1 MQHTSID
8 VCSYAILPTI
18 VSHGAPTR
26 AGGSLPLSRS
36 ALVPHITA
44 ESATTFAMSAT
55 RFEIGCKAG
64 DALDAPGKKTWN
76 PIAMQYGAMPEGGP
90 SHRKNKGGKRSVQA
104 SEWIGGAA

>member
-8 VCSYAILPTI
+8 VCSYAILPTT
-18 VSHGAPTR
+18 VSPGAPTR

-36 ALVPHITA
+36 GLVPNITA

-55 RFEIGCKAG
+55 RFEIGYTVG
-64 DALDAPGKKTWN
+64 DALDAPGKKTWS
-76 PIAMQYGAMPEGGP
+76 PIATQYGAMPEGGP
-90 SHRKNKGGKRSVQA
+90 SHRKSKGGKRSVQA